1 MLIVWMRWK
10 AGLAESCSHV
20 ASVLYYLKVWTKVSG
35 RYSLKDFMHEPTNWK
50 FGRFL
55 LKFWTFRDVHS
66 HFHITTRINDFLGL
80 SGKEEE
86 ISRYLWLCIS
96 HNNKTK
102 VEAARNDMPLEEAGT
117 ELANP
122 GLHLDALVAK
132 SHKALHKS
140 DQEANRKQQLYNI
153 NCITRV

>member
-1 MLIVWMRWK
+1 MRWK

-20 ASVLYYLKVWTKVSG
+20 TSALYYLKAWTKVSG
-35 RYSLKDFMHEPTNWK
+35 RYNKFLRTLCTSPRIGN

-66 HFHITTRINDFLGL
+66 HFHITTRINDLLGL

-86 ISRYLWLCIS
+86 ISRYWWLCIS

-102 VEAARNDMPLEEAGT
+102 VKAARNDMPLEEAGT

-122 GLHLDALVAK
+122 GLPLDSLVAK
-132 SHKALHKS
+132 SYKALHKS
-140 DQEANRKQQLYNI
+140 DQEANRKQQLYNN

>member
-1 MLIVWMRWK
+1 MRWK

-20 ASVLYYLKVWTKVSG
+20 TSVLYYLKAWTKVSG
-35 RYSLKDFMHEPTNWK
+35 RYNKFLRTLCTSPRIGN

-66 HFHITTRINDFLGL
+66 NFHITTRINDFLGL

-96 HNNKTK
+96 HNNRTK

-132 SHKALHKS
+132 LHKALHKS